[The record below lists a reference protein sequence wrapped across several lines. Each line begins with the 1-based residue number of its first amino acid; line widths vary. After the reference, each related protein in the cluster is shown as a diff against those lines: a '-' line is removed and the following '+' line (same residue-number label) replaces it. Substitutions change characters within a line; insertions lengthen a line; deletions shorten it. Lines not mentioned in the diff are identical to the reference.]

1 MSLRAMFSGV
11 TGLKNHQLR
20 MDQIG
25 NNISNVNTIGY
36 KSSRVTFQE
45 AISQTLSGGGRP
57 SGDSLGTNPQ
67 QIGLGSEVASVDT
80 NMSQGNLKNTGN
92 NTDLAIQGDS
102 MFVVSNGSESFY
114 TRNGNFQVDAEGR
127 LTLASNG
134 MIVQGKNATDGT
146 LNKTIGDIEIP
157 LGKQA
162 SASATSEM
170 ELGGN
175 LDADA
180 ATGDTRKSSMTV
192 YDSLGNEH
200 ELTVTFEKTGNNA
213 WDYTFSFGGSE
224 TINSG
229 GSGSLA
235 FNDDG
240 TLDEAGSTINNPL
253 DFDPG
258 GGASAGQQ
266 ITMDFGSDG
275 GLDGVSQFSG
285 SMSAVFESQD
295 GNTTGK
301 LKGFTIDSNGVIT
314 GKFTNSTNE
323 TLGKIAL
330 ADFANP
336 EGLSRQGESLY
347 SESANS
353 GAAKVGFADGTAS
366 SQITAGTLELS
377 NVDLS
382 EQFTN
387 MISTQRGFQANSR
400 VVTTADEMLRELV
413 NLKQ

>member
-45 AISQTLSGGGRP
+45 AISQSLSGGGRP
-57 SGDSLGTNPQ
+57 SDNSLGTNPQ

-134 MIVQGKNATDGT
+134 MIVQGKNATNGT
-146 LNKTIGDIEIP
+146 LDKTIGDIEIP

-200 ELTVTFEKTGNNA
+200 ELTVTFEKTGSNA

-235 FNDDG
+235 FNSDG

-266 ITMDFGSDG
+266 ITMDFGSDAS
-275 GLDGVSQFSG
+275 LDGVSQFSG
-285 SMSAVFESQD
+285 SMSAVFQSQD